1 MAAAPGVCCPPPATA
16 SLAPPEALAAH
27 FPPVVL
33 SFRRFAVTTPTPAA
47 SSPSP
52 SSQPPATGPTPPPT
66 SATTRETPAF
76 GWSTYAE
83 RVNGRFAMV
92 GFAAVLLIEWLSRD
106 TFLHWAGL
114 VP

>member
-1 MAAAPGVCCPPPATA
+1 MTPPTPLERADNVNAKNVDTKPKADAGPVPPA
-16 SLAPPEALAAH
+16 
-27 FPPVVL
+27 
-33 SFRRFAVTTPTPAA
+33 
-47 SSPSP
+47 
-52 SSQPPATGPTPPPT
+52 T
-66 SATTRETPAF
+66 SATTGDVPEF

-92 GFAAVLLIEWLSRD
+92 GFSAVVLIETLCRD